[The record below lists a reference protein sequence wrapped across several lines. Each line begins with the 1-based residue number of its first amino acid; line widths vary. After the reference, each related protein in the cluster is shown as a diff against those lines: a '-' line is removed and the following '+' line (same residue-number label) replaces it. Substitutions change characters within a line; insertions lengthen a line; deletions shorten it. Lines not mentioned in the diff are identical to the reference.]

1 MTCVCFCTPIRKAA
15 YTIPLG
21 LRLLEGFFLL
31 GAITPHFFV
40 SSILFVFMTVVILVV
55 VVAFHVLPAP
65 CHCYSCASKYAAFLH
80 SSQVRILLLHS
91 LSYEARESVIYLKL
105 FLRNLFLRVQSE
117 AQPNN
122 KVKHHNAWKLLH
134 KFFLMTLRLIALAL
148 V

>member
-1 MTCVCFCTPIRKAA
+1 MKFLWKIIWKFFRADMRAFHFHTFLLWMTCVCFCTPIRKAA

-105 FLRNLFLRVQSE
+105 FLRNLFSPCTEWNSAKQ
-117 AQPNN
+117 
-122 KVKHHNAWKLLH
+122 
-134 KFFLMTLRLIALAL
+134 
-148 V
+148 